1 MLTRPRRGQKLK
13 KLNKPEVQMRA
24 STLTVL
30 FAICLT
36 NVILASAEQE
46 IAPTT
51 STQAVNW
58 SKYEGYT
65 GSLSCREC
73 HARFHQLWSKSFHG
87 LAMQPF
93 TPELA
98 REKLTPQ
105 KEDIVIEKLRYRA
118 EFNDKGGWVL
128 EKGSEGEKKYKMIH
142 AMGGK
147 NVYYF
152 LTPMERGRL
161 QTLPVAYDVRRKE
174 WYDTAASGVR
184 HFTDIRDEPIN
195 WKEWPY
201 TFNTACFNC
210 HVSQLSTN
218 YDLKTDTYNTVWVE
232 PGINCETCH
241 GSGEEHIRVCR
252 EAPEGEI
259 PKDLKIIIVKK
270 FTEDQTNTMCA
281 PCHAKMVPIT
291 TTFQPGDRYFDHYD
305 LVTLEHRDFYPDGRD
320 LGENYTYT
328 LWRMSPCVKSGK
340 LDCTHC
346 HTSSGRYRFNDKDKA
361 NQACMPCHEKRIKDV
376 AAHSHH
382 PPESDASKCIS
393 CHMPMTEFARMRR
406 SDHSMRPPMPAATI
420 AFKSPN
426 ACNLCHTDKDAAWA
440 ERYVREWRK
449 RDYQKPVL
457 HVAGLIDAARKRDWS
472 RLPAMLDYVT
482 SGTHGEVF
490 ANSLI
495 RLMRTCGDE
504 RKWPV
509 FLKVLKDNSS
519 PLLRASAAEIL
530 SDRLT
535 PEAVD
540 ALLAATRD
548 EYRLVR
554 VRAVAALAAV
564 PREMIKEK
572 DRKHL
577 DKALAEFKAAMNVR
591 PDDALS
597 HYNLGNFYSARREF
611 DKAINSYK
619 TSLKLHPDL
628 LIAYV
633 NASIAYNITGDNKKA
648 EQSLRKA
655 LEIDSDNL
663 AANLNLGMLL
673 GEMGRMEEA
682 EKAFRKALK
691 ADPES
696 APAAY
701 NLGVILAKDRID
713 EAIEW
718 CRKASELSPNEP
730 KYSYTLAFYLRQK
743 GDVDGA
749 IRMLQQM
756 IEQKTAYTEAYIL
769 LGQIYEEQK
778 KTGDAIAVYRKA
790 LENEKLPERER
801 YRFAARIRA
810 LSSR

>member
-1 MLTRPRRGQKLK
+1 
-13 KLNKPEVQMRA
+13 
-24 STLTVL
+24 
-30 FAICLT
+30 
-36 NVILASAEQE
+36 
-46 IAPTT
+46 
-51 STQAVNW
+51 
-58 SKYEGYT
+58 
-65 GSLSCREC
+65 
-73 HARFHQLWSKSFHG
+73 
-87 LAMQPF
+87 MQPF

-98 REKLTPQ
+98 REKLTTQ
-105 KEDIVIEKLRYRA
+105 TEDIVIGDYCYRA
-118 EFNDKGGWVL
+118 AFDGKKGWVR
-128 EKGSEGEKKYKMIH
+128 ESGPEGEKKYKMLH
-142 AMGGK
+142 VMGGK

-152 LTPMERGRL
+152 LTLLERGRL

-184 HFTDIRDEPIN
+184 HFTDVRDEPVN
-195 WKEWPY
+195 WTEWPY

-218 YDLKTDTYNTVWVE
+218 YDLKKDTYNTVWAE

-241 GSGEEHIRVCR
+241 GPGEEHNRVCR

-259 PKDLKIIIVKK
+259 PKDLKIIILKK

-291 TTFQPGDRYFDHYD
+291 TTFQPGDKYFDHFD
-305 LVTLEHRDFYPDGRD
+305 LTTLEHRDFYPDGRD

-361 NQACMPCHEKRIKDV
+361 NQACMPCHEKRVKDV
-376 AAHSHH
+376 VAHSHH

-406 SDHSMRPPMPAATI
+406 SDHSMRPPMPATTI

-426 ACNLCHTDKDAAWA
+426 ACNLCHTDKDTAWA
-440 ERYVREWRK
+440 DKNVREWRK

-457 HVAGLIDAARKRDWS
+457 HVAGLIDSARKRDWS
-472 RLPAMLDYVT
+472 RLPEMLDYVT
-482 SGTHGEVF
+482 SGTRDEVF
-490 ANSLI
+490 ANSLV
-495 RLMRTCGDE
+495 RLLRTCEDE
-504 RKWPV
+504 KKWPV
-509 FLKVLKDNSS
+509 ILKVLKDDSS
-519 PLLRASAAEIL
+519 PLIRASIADAL
-530 SDRLT
+530 GDSLT
-535 PEAVD
+535 REFVD
-540 ALLAATRD
+540 PLLAATRD

-554 VRAVAALAAV
+554 VRAAASLAAV
-564 PREMIKEK
+564 PREMIKQK
-572 DRKHL
+572 DQEYL
-577 DKALAEFKAAMNVR
+577 DKALAEFKAAMHVR

-597 HYNLGNFYSARREF
+597 HYNLGNFYSARWEF
-611 DKAINSYK
+611 DKAIDSYK
-619 TSLKLHPDL
+619 TALKLQPDL

-633 NASIAYNITGDNKKA
+633 NTSIAYNITGDNKKA

-655 LEIDSDNL
+655 LEVDPDNL

-673 GEMGRMEEA
+673 GELGRMEEA
-682 EKAFRKALK
+682 EKVFRTALK
-691 ADPES
+691 ADPKS

-701 NLGVILAKDRID
+701 NLSVILAKNRID

-749 IRMLQQM
+749 IRTLQQM
-756 IEQKTAYTEAYIL
+756 IKQKAAYTETYAL
-769 LGQIYEEQK
+769 LGQIYEEQR

>member
-1 MLTRPRRGQKLK
+1 
-13 KLNKPEVQMRA
+13 MRA

-36 NVILASAEQE
+36 NVISASAGQE
-46 IAPTT
+46 AAPTT

-58 SKYEGYT
+58 SQYEEYT
-65 GSLSCREC
+65 GSLSCRKC
-73 HARFHQLWSKSFHG
+73 HARFHQLWSASWHG

-105 KEDIVIEKLRYRA
+105 KEDIVIEKFNYRA
-118 EFNDKGGWVL
+118 EFNDEGGWVL
-128 EKGSEGEKKYKMIH
+128 EKGFEGEKKYKMLH
-142 AMGGK
+142 VMGGK

-152 LTPMERGRL
+152 LTLLERGQL

-218 YDLKTDTYNTVWVE
+218 YDLKTDRYNTVWVE

-241 GSGEEHIRVCR
+241 GPGEEHNRICR
-252 EAPEGEI
+252 EAPEGQI
-259 PKDLKIIIVKK
+259 PRDLKIIIVKK

-291 TTFQPGDRYFDHYD
+291 TTFQPGDKYFDHFD
-305 LVTLEHRDFYPDGRD
+305 LTTLEHRDFYPDGRD

-346 HTSSGRYRFNDKDKA
+346 HTSSGRYRFNDQDKA
-361 NQACMPCHEKRIKDV
+361 NQACMPCHEKRVEDV
-376 AAHSHH
+376 VAHSHH
-382 PPESDASKCIS
+382 PPESEGSKCIS

-440 ERYVREWRK
+440 ERYVREWRS

-457 HVAGLIDAARKRDWS
+457 HVAGLIDAARNEDWS

-482 SGTHGEVF
+482 SATHGEVF
-490 ANSLI
+490 ANSLV
-495 RLMRTCGDE
+495 RLLRACEDE
-504 RKWPV
+504 KKWPV
-509 FLKVLKDNSS
+509 FLKVLKDDSS

-530 SDRLT
+530 SDRLNA
-535 PEAVD
+535 ESVE

-554 VRAVAALAAV
+554 VRAAAALAPV

-572 DRKHL
+572 DRKPL
-577 DKALAEFKAAMNVR
+577 DKALTEFKAAMNAR

-611 DKAINSYK
+611 DKAIFSYD
-619 TSLKLHPDL
+619 TALKLRSDL

-633 NASIAYNITGDNKKA
+633 NTSIAYNITGDNKKA

-655 LEIDSDNL
+655 LEIEPDNL

-673 GEMGRMEEA
+673 GEMGRLGEA
-682 EKAFRKALK
+682 EQAFRTALK
-691 ADPES
+691 ANPKS

-701 NLGVILAKDRID
+701 NLGVILAKNRID

-730 KYSYTLAFYLRQK
+730 KYAYTLAFYLRQK

-749 IRMLQQM
+749 TRTLQQM
-756 IEQKTAYTEAYIL
+756 IEQKAAYSEAYAL
-769 LGQIYEEQK
+769 LGQIYEEQR
-778 KTGDAIAVYRKA
+778 KTRDAIAVYRKA
-790 LENEKLPERER
+790 LENEKLSESER